1 MDASAVKAYG
11 QLIYVNY
18 VEAGMHT
25 LLVAD
30 FLHTFPDE
38 VRLMW
43 PVPLSPPKALFFA
56 TRYYTLVHSVFSSLY
71 YHPGGRSAGQ
81 CKRTFVRYMLS
92 ACVLV
97 FLSEAILFF
106 RIWAFSERNKKLSV
120 YLLFHF
126 ITVNSAALAI
136 MIKLL
141 LAQGYTP
148 NPLPIPRMM
157 CMPTVVNERL
167 LGVTFSFA
175 LFCVVTIMVVMV
187 GVGLWK
193 YRNFHSTL
201 CTLFYR
207 DGMVYF
213 LCLSRLAST
222 NIALTFLGPPALRFL
237 LLEPQI
243 LAHAMLST
251 RLLLHLRK
259 WAERDH
265 VRGSAR
271 CLVPSTVGMPSAIVF
286 GCPDAGT
293 GGNGGRGIGGGNGC
307 GELC

>member
-1 MDASAVKAYG
+1 MLVVYLDIPTLSPRFPPGFGVAMDASAVKAYG
-11 QLIYVNY
+11 QLIYVNVSLSESASMY
-18 VEAGMHT
+18 GMVT
-25 LLVAD
+25 D
-30 FLHTFPDE
+30 SI

-81 CKRTFVRYMLS
+81 CKRAFVRYMLS

-106 RIWAFSERNKKLSV
+106 RIWAFSERNKKLLV

-141 LAQGYTP
+141 LAQEYTP

-157 CMPTVVNERL
+157 CMPSVVNERL

-213 LCLSRLAST
+213 LCLSGLAST

-237 LLEPQI
+237 LLEYVACHPHLSSNSMVWCYTNPLELSQT
-243 LAHAMLST
+243 ANSST
-251 RLLLHLRK
+251 RHALH
-259 WAERDH
+259 ATAAA
-265 VRGSAR
+265 SA
-271 CLVPSTVGMPSAIVF
+271 
-286 GCPDAGT
+286 
-293 GGNGGRGIGGGNGC
+293 
-307 GELC
+307 

>member
-1 MDASAVKAYG
+1 MQVVYLDIPTLFPRFPTGFGVAMDASAVKAYG
-11 QLIYVNY
+11 QLIYVN
-18 VEAGMHT
+18 
-25 LLVAD
+25 
-30 FLHTFPDE
+30 

-56 TRYYTLVHSVFSSLY
+56 TRYYTLVHSVFSSLWWLTLWVVTW
-71 YHPGGRSAGQ
+71 GAEALWRSI
-81 CKRTFVRYMLS
+81 
-92 ACVLV
+92 
-97 FLSEAILFF
+97 AILFF

-141 LAQGYTP
+141 LAQG
-148 NPLPIPRMM
+148 
-157 CMPTVVNERL
+157 
-167 LGVTFSFA
+167 S
-175 LFCVVTIMVVMV
+175 IMVVMV

-193 YRNFHSTL
+193 YRNFHS
-201 CTLFYR
+201 
-207 DGMVYF
+207 
-213 LCLSRLAST
+213 LAST